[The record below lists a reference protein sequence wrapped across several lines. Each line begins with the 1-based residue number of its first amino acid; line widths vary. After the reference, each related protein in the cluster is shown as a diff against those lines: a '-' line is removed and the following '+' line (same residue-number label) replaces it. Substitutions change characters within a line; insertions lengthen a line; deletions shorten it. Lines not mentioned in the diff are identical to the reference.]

1 MHDAAAS
8 VIVVLWRSSGILC
21 CVFARLPHTHAM
33 LLLVLHNYSFHVLL
47 RHMVFSFVQDVWDR
61 IRDGHRRQGKGAL
74 LAELLGH
81 DDTNDWSDAD
91 DARR

>member
-1 MHDAAAS
+1 MP
-8 VIVVLWRSSGILC
+8 
-21 CVFARLPHTHAM
+21 LPV
-33 LLLVLHNYSFHVLL
+33 LLLCFGDRLGYSVVCLHGYRTRMRCFFFVLHNYSFHVLL